1 MEKSAL
7 DSCALSSCGTNGS
20 LTGYAED
27 CGVKVAIGTRK
38 PNNPAKF
45 ILIRRTLINKDCFF
59 VFLDPINPNKKHC

>member
-1 MEKSAL
+1 MQA
-7 DSCALSSCGTNGS
+7 
-20 LTGYAED
+20 D

-59 VFLDPINPNKKHC
+59 VFLDPN